1 MLFLAVL
8 KPDGAIRKASGAGI
22 LKGLMDSGLC
32 RLCSFKEVVVP
43 AQLLAEHYKH
53 VSHRGFYPWLI
64 RYMSSYPSF
73 VIFVEAERE
82 NIENIRRLL
91 GATRAH
97 EAEATS
103 LRYRYCPYG
112 GANGV
117 HLSED
122 ERAGRFETKLWRDTL
137 GIRKGQF
144 DIPIEEYIDAYFDKP
159 NHTLELRRIFFE
171 IAKGNSSLAEQ
182 DKRIRELLRE
192 ESVGASEDRIE
203 FLYWVLTDQLE

>member
-8 KPDGAIRKASGAGI
+8 KPDGVIRKTAGAGI
-22 LKGLMDSGLC
+22 LKGLVDSGLC

-43 AQLLAEHYKH
+43 THLLAEHYKH
-53 VSHRGFYPWLI
+53 VSHRDFYPWLI
-64 RYMSSYPSF
+64 RYMSSYSSF
-73 VIFVEAERE
+73 VVFVEAERE
-82 NIENIRRLL
+82 NIEKTRQLL

-112 GANGV
+112 GANGL
-117 HLSED
+117 HLSEN
-122 ERAGRFETKLWRDTL
+122 ETAGKSETKLWRDIL
-137 GIRKGQF
+137 GIREGQF
-144 DIPIEEYIDAYFDKP
+144 DIPIERYINTYFDKP

-171 IAKGNSSLAEQ
+171 IAKGSSSLAKQ
-182 DKRIRELLRE
+182 SKRIKELLRE
-192 ESVGASEDRIE
+192 ESGGASEGQIE